1 MKYKKTS
8 QKVGDFCIGFF
19 AMMIVAG
26 IVKNGL
32 MLLMMNMQQISMKMI
47 LIGVALVFLYALS
60 IAYFFEKR
68 KYIAIGIIAQMI
80 INMLLTGLTIWIM
93 MKNNGVEV
101 FAQ

>member
-8 QKVGDFCIGFF
+8 QKVSDFCIGFF
-19 AMMIVAG
+19 AMLVAAF

-47 LIGVALVFLYALS
+47 LIGVALVFLYSLS

-68 KYIAIGIIAQMI
+68 KYIAVGIIAQMI
-80 INMLLTGLTIWIM
+80 INILLIGLTVWIM
-93 MKNNGVEV
+93 IRNNGVEV
-101 FAQ
+101 FGQ